1 MKSSAGVARMA
12 CEEGLKGWID
22 DLGSGRLKHKT
33 HKDRESPV
41 APGLFNQRAQ
51 TNGFVITHPFAA
63 PFIVVLLFLSVV
75 EG

>member
-1 MKSSAGVARMA
+1 MVVSFDGVSRMA
-12 CEEGLKGWID
+12 CAEGPDGWFD

-33 HKDRESPV
+33 HKVRESQV

-63 PFIVVLLFLSVV
+63 PFIVILLVLV
-75 EG
+75 